1 MSYMVDEGLKLR
13 MDPRNNVSSLKD
25 RESILVLSVENQA
38 SASES
43 CALSEVDSYFF
54 VSIS

>member
-1 MSYMVDEGLKLR
+1 MSYMVDGGLKLR
-13 MDPRNNVSSLKD
+13 MDPRNNVSSLKG
-25 RESILVLSVENQA
+25 RESILVLSVENQ
-38 SASES
+38 ASES